1 MEKIMKQL
9 GVEIPT
15 YSLDDDP
22 TKKMGVDIDWTIQQE
37 RVKELEKVYS
47 AKVKGTK
54 KRKAFTYSW
63 DMMDMK
69 KEELKKLKLEQQEQ
83 KKGQEKE

>member
-1 MEKIMKQL
+1 MKKL
-9 GVEIPT
+9 GLEIPS
-15 YSLDDDP
+15 YSVDDDP
-22 TKKMGVDIDWTIQQE
+22 TKKKDVDLDWTIQQE

-69 KEELKKLKLEQQEQ
+69 KEELKKLKLEQQ
-83 KKGQEKE
+83 KKEKEDKE

>member
-1 MEKIMKQL
+1 MKRL
-9 GVEIPT
+9 GLEIPN
-15 YSLDDDP
+15 YSTDEDP
-22 TKKMGVDIDWTIQQE
+22 TKKTNTDADWTIQQD

-63 DMMDMK
+63 DMIDMK
-69 KEELKKLKLEQQEQ
+69 KEELKKLKLEQQQ
-83 KKGQEKE
+83 KKE